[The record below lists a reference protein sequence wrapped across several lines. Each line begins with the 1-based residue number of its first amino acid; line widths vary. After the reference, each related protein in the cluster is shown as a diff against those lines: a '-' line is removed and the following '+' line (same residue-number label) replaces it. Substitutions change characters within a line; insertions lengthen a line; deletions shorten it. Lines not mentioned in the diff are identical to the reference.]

1 MTYFFSPENKRKLYI
16 FFHKSQL
23 VKAPSNY
30 WSGINSLGKV
40 QTLPLL
46 KIFKRNL
53 LTRNVFCD
61 LKILKRCFEY
71 AFVVISSYKS
81 CRKRKTMFHLKYAR
95 QISFSMD
102 FFMRIHLCL
111 GLKISFGGGGRNNFV
126 CLEEFETY
134 FWSFFYVNIINLNFP
149 GGTPDPPPDP
159 RLPSIFIST

>member
-46 KIFKRNL
+46 KIFKRIL
-53 LTRNVFCD
+53 LTINVFCD
-61 LKILKRCFEY
+61 MKILKRCFEY

-81 CRKRKTMFHLKYAR
+81 CRKRKTVELIIVEICDVEQRESLEWCKS
-95 QISFSMD
+95 INV
-102 FFMRIHLCL
+102 IHALVSC
-111 GLKISFGGGGRNNFV
+111 KIK
-126 CLEEFETY
+126 
-134 FWSFFYVNIINLNFP
+134 
-149 GGTPDPPPDP
+149 TPDDK
-159 RLPSIFIST
+159 STFLIKGGS

>member
-1 MTYFFSPENKRKLYI
+1 MTYFFSPENKRNLYI

-46 KIFKRNL
+46 KIFRRIL
-53 LTRNVFCD
+53 LTINVFCD

-71 AFVVISSYKS
+71 AFVVNSSYKS

-95 QISFSMD
+95 QNSFSMD
-102 FFMRIHLCL
+102 FFYDNPSML
-111 GLKISFGGGGRNNFV
+111 GSRNFLGGGGVRG
-126 CLEEFETY
+126 
-134 FWSFFYVNIINLNFP
+134 IILFDWRSSRHF
-149 GGTPDPPPDP
+149 GHF
-159 RLPSIFIST
+159 SMWIW